1 MPQKIE
7 ITAENIRVEAELNDG
22 PTAKSIIS
30 ILPIEALAQR
40 WGGEIYF
47 SIPVT
52 AELESK
58 SREVLEAGE
67 LGYWPT
73 GNAFCIFFGPTPLS
87 QGDEI
92 RAASAVNVIG
102 KMKGDWS
109 GLWDVPSGGSIV
121 IKIAEGAEEYTSSS
135 SRNSSLTGD
144 MGIITTPSTKTDVTR

>member
-7 ITAENIRVEAELNDG
+7 IVAEDVKFEAELNDS

-30 ILPIEALAQR
+30 ILPLEAIAQR

-52 AELESK
+52 AELESD

-67 LGYWPT
+67 LGFWPT
-73 GNAFCIFFGPTPLS
+73 GNAFCIFFGPTPVS

-92 RAASAVNVIG
+92 RAASAVNIIG
-102 KMKGDWS
+102 KMKSDWAK
-109 GLWDVPSGGSIV
+109 LWEVPSGGSIF
-121 IKIAEGAEEYTSSS
+121 IKAKATAG
-135 SRNSSLTGD
+135 RH
-144 MGIITTPSTKTDVTR
+144 